1 MQPGGALAHNVVVSF
16 ERDQVKIFH
25 VEAAGAS
32 LSLTKSLSIPFS
44 DFSAYLKR
52 ETASSFIVTAVF
64 SDAYQYTLQHPVLKP
79 AFMQKIL
86 EAEIR
91 KRFPDLKEFAFFSI
105 PVGELVQDNKKML
118 ESFIYAVGVEELSRI
133 TTPFAENNKTI
144 TALVPD
150 FLPVS
155 YLLPASAEY
164 QDETV
169 LMIASVADERILL
182 LFRQHALVF
191 VRRVTALSPEYSS
204 IDIQNINMT
213 VNYCRQTM
221 RLNPA
226 RAVFVGAAPEA
237 ALAAELILP
246 AETLT
251 MTPDRAA
258 GIPSDSIGPVAASL
272 YGARCKS
279 FSLLPPEYR
288 DYLSQRRI
296 LRLIAVAC
304 GVISCLALAFIVWRG
319 IELVSLKNRCEHLR
333 AELSR
338 GEALFRAYQQERAAF
353 QPYRPVVDFLNAAH
367 SVPNPAVLLARL
379 AALGH
384 PDFERVRIH
393 AATAKSEAD
402 AMSIVLKGSLA
413 DTEFTAMHKHFLH
426 LKQTIQGIQGAQ
438 IMNEKVEL
446 KSRSFELAV
455 KFQRQGD

>member
-1 MQPGGALAHNVVVSF
+1 MAHNVVVSF
-16 ERDQVKIFH
+16 ERDQVKIIH
-25 VEAAGAS
+25 TEAAGSS
-32 LSLTKSLSIPFS
+32 LTLTKSLTIPLS

-52 ETASSFIVTAVF
+52 ETASSFIVTAAF
-64 SDAYQYTLQHPVLKP
+64 SDAYQFTLQHPVLKP
-79 AFMQKIL
+79 AFMQKIM

-105 PVGELVQDNKKML
+105 SIGELVQDNKKML

-133 TTPFAENNKTI
+133 TMPFAENNKTI

-150 FLPVS
+150 FLPIS
-155 YLLPASAEY
+155 YLLPVAAER

-182 LFRQHALVF
+182 LLKQQALVF
-191 VRRVTALSPEYSS
+191 VRRVTALSAEYSS

-213 VNYCRQTM
+213 VNYCRQAM

-237 ALAAELILP
+237 ALSAELILP
-246 AETLT
+246 AETGT
-251 MTPDRAA
+251 ITPDRFA
-258 GIPSDSIGPVAASL
+258 GMQSDSIGPIAASL
-272 YGARCKS
+272 YGARCKP

-296 LRLIAVAC
+296 LQLIAIAC

-319 IELVSLKNRCEHLR
+319 IEFVSLKNRCEHLR
-333 AELSR
+333 AGLSR
-338 GEALFRAYQQERAAF
+338 GEASFRAYQQERTAF

-367 SVPNPAVLLARL
+367 SAPNPSIPLARL
-379 AALGH
+379 AAFSH
-384 PDFERVRIH
+384 QDFERVRIH
-393 AATAKSEAD
+393 TATAKFEAN
-402 AMSIVLKGSLA
+402 ALSILLKGSIA
-413 DTEFTAMHKHFLH
+413 DNEFAAMQKHFLH
-426 LKQTIQGIQGAQ
+426 LKQAIQGIQGAQ
-438 IMNEKVEL
+438 ITNEKIEL

-455 KFQRQGD
+455 TFQRQEQ